1 MNEVS
6 KIKFGYRMKA
16 LSFLNYQ
23 FSISLLVFSFLA
35 LAFLSSC
42 NQDKLKTDASGVFES
57 DEVIV
62 SAEQSGKILALP
74 IKEGDIIPKGNVVGN
89 IDISNI
95 ELQKQQVQATIQALK
110 QKTTN
115 PTPQIELVKKQ
126 LTVQEV
132 QLAQQLREKTRTEN
146 LLKADAA
153 TQKQLDDINSQ
164 IDQLQK
170 QIAVSKQQIVLD
182 NSNISTQ
189 NRTIFSEKD
198 PLEKSVAQIQDQINK
213 GQIINPISGTV
224 LTKYALEGE
233 MTTVGKAIYKIA
245 NLDTITLRGYITG
258 SQLSNVKLGQQV
270 KVYIDSGT
278 KNYKE
283 YSGQISW
290 ISDKSEFT
298 PKTIQTKDERAN
310 LVYAVKIRVKNDGY
324 IKLGMYGEVKL

>member
-1 MNEVS
+1 MFN
-6 KIKFGYRMKA
+6 IKMPGNK
-16 LSFLNYQ
+16 SFL
-23 FSISLLVFSFLA
+23 ILGFSFSV
-35 LAFLSSC
+35 FLFSC
-42 NQDKLKTDASGVFES
+42 NQNKLQTDASGVFES

-62 SAEQSGKILALP
+62 SAEQNGKILSLP
-74 IKEGDIIPKGNVVGN
+74 IKEGDTISKGNVVGN

-95 ELQKQQVQATIQALK
+95 VLQKEQVQATIQALK

-115 PTPQIELVKKQ
+115 PLPQIELVKKQ
-126 LTVQEV
+126 LAVQES
-132 QLAQQLREKTRTEN
+132 QLEQQLREKTRTEN

-153 TQKQLDDINSQ
+153 TQKQLDDINSL

-170 QIAVSKQQIVLD
+170 QIAVSKQQIALD

-189 NRTIFSEKD
+189 NRSIFSEQN
-198 PLEKSVAQIQDQINK
+198 PLEKSVAQIQDQISK

-233 MTTVGKAIYKIA
+233 MTTIGKAIYKIA
-245 NLDTITLRGYITG
+245 NLDTITLRAYITG

-270 KVYIDSGT
+270 KVYIDSGA

-283 YSGQISW
+283 YPGQISW